1 MAKIIRHTVTVNSDA
16 PTKVA
21 LELLAD
27 YLYKQGAIKI
37 QTKWDSTLNIERTH
51 YQVETVMP
59 DD

>member
-1 MAKIIRHTVTVNSDA
+1 MTVNSDV

-21 LELLAD
+21 LESLTD

-37 QTKWDSTLNIERTH
+37 QTKWDSTLNIERTY
-51 YQVETVMP
+51 YQVETIMP